1 MENSLLPTT
10 AQLPTQETQLRTTS
24 PSRPHRAAHA
34 ALGPPGEPGEPGGPV
49 LAHCL
54 ASKGRRGTAGT
65 LTSWVGR
72 ASVASRASVQA
83 PPRASGPAGPGASR
97 GGGGGGHK
105 MMKFR
110 FRRQGADP
118 QREKLKQELFAFHK
132 VRRRG
137 RRRPGRATSG
147 RLCPV
152 SAAMLGRAWPGSRA
166 VPRAAPC
173 SFWLLLFLCP
183 WVSEP
188 LVSLPGVP
196 WAQWGPPPIC
206 LLLLAS
212 FLSSFG
218 VWPGSA
224 EGHPG
229 PGFVFLELLGGRE

>member
-1 MENSLLPTT
+1 MWGPERTENYPWHYENVHVVQSRVENSLLQTT
-10 AQLPTQETQLRTTS
+10 AQLPTLETHLRTTS
-24 PSRPHRAAHA
+24 PSRPAELRMRDW
-34 ALGPPGEPGEPGGPV
+34 GP
-49 LAHCL
+49 L
-54 ASKGRRGTAGT
+54 ASPASPGARSLPIVWRARGGAVPRAGT

-137 RRRPGRATSG
+137 RRRLGRATSG

-152 SAAMLGRAWPGSRA
+152 SAALLGRAWSGSQA

-173 SFWLLLFLCP
+173 AF
-183 WVSEP
+183 
-188 LVSLPGVP
+188 
-196 WAQWGPPPIC
+196 
-206 LLLLAS
+206 
-212 FLSSFG
+212 
-218 VWPGSA
+218 
-224 EGHPG
+224 
-229 PGFVFLELLGGRE
+229 